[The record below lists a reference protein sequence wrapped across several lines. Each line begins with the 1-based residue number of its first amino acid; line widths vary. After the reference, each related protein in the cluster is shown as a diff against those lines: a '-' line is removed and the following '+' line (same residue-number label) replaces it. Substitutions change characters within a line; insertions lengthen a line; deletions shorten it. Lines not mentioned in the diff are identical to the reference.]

1 MTITE
6 QYGHGDN
13 IIGQGQPSDQAVT
26 LFSDIQRKV
35 EEIVRSHGIDCSIDD
50 IADELKNLIEEMN
63 TDLIKEAIRQGHAK
77 AFRASVNEAFAGISV
92 HTLRMRFVLR
102 MILNIIESEA

>member
-35 EEIVRSHGIDCSIDD
+35 EEIVRGHGIDCPLGNM
-50 IADELKNLIEEMN
+50 ADELGDLIEETN
-63 TDLIKEAIRQGHAK
+63 TDAIEDAIRQGHAK
-77 AFRASVNEAFAGISV
+77 VFRVSINEAFAGTSLHNV
-92 HTLRMRFVLR
+92 RMRSVLR
-102 MILNIIESEA
+102 MILAIIESEA